1 MRSSAAD
8 RGLVR
13 GINRSVV
20 LRAVKEAGALSRADL
35 ARASGLSQVTIGSI
49 VSELIDRRL
58 LIEGDEAPSNGG
70 RPSRLLLLNG
80 GAYAAAGLKVTE
92 DHVFGALT
100 DLEATVLAEA
110 TRPLPTNDP
119 DDAASAMGELIDD
132 LLATSGVSRSRLL
145 GVGIGMAGVID
156 GPSGVCRYSPFL
168 DWRDVPVADLVE
180 AVVGVPVLVDN
191 DVNTLAHAERW
202 FGAGQDVS
210 DFLLVTVGR
219 GVGLGIVTDGTLF
232 RGAAG
237 AAGEFG
243 HTLVDES
250 DRPCSCGRTGCL
262 EAIVG
267 EAALLEA
274 ARDARRRRRRAQPTT
289 VAELYALVDEDPDVA
304 ALVAAAG
311 QKLGRGIANLVNLFA
326 PELVI
331 VSGEGLEA
339 GPTLVDAIA
348 DEVGRHV
355 FPGLADSYRL
365 VAEPLPE
372 GAWARGAASLVLS
385 EIFETPTRTQL
396 DLLARVSTGGS
407 V

>member
-1 MRSSAAD
+1 MRGSTAD
-8 RGLVR
+8 RSLVR

-20 LRAVKEAGALSRADL
+20 LRTVKEAGALSRADL

-49 VSELIDRRL
+49 VSELIDRQL
-58 LIEGDEAPSNGG
+58 LVEGDEAPSNGG

-80 GAYAAAGLKVTE
+80 GAYVAAGLKVTE
-92 DHVFGALT
+92 DHVVGALT

-110 TRPLPTNDP
+110 TRPLATAEPEN
-119 DDAASAMGELIDD
+119 AAAAVGELIGD
-132 LLATSGVSRSRLL
+132 LLTESGVTASRLL

-168 DWRDVPVADLVE
+168 GWRDVAVADLVG

-191 DVNTLAHAERW
+191 DVNTLALAERW
-202 FGAGQDVS
+202 FGVGQGVS

-219 GVGLGIVTDGTLF
+219 GVGLGIVTDGSLF

-243 HTLVDES
+243 HTLVDDS

-274 ARDARRRRRRAQPTT
+274 TRDVRRRRRRSQPRTP
-289 VAELYALVDEDPDVA
+289 AELYKLIEKDADVA

-311 QKLGRGIANLVNLFA
+311 RTLGRGVANLVNLFA

-355 FPGLADSYRL
+355 FPGLAGSYRL

-372 GAWARGAASLVLS
+372 GAWARGAASLVLG
-385 EIFETPTRTQL
+385 ELFETPTRTQL
-396 DLLARVSTGGS
+396 DLLARVHGGS
-407 V
+407 QA